1 MYYYEVKKLYD
12 KKAKYLNYKRYKAG
26 VRIEPGLQGGP
37 EFLFRYDGGTTIA
50 KVDATDVWT
59 FYLKIG
65 ASEVSG
71 KLLLADIMRNDVTVH
86 NDVKSGFEN
95 PLRLTWF
102 KEAKKLS
109 TGYFP
114 GLQFDRR
121 NRIVLNARPDK
132 KKRVNRAVAS
142 TYSDKLRECIKVMK
156 ATVKLGVYDDVTL
169 KYGWAH
175 ENAGK
180 FEFTAEHR
188 ELTDDEYN
196 ILVERA
202 VKQAVAR
209 VGVKNIL
216 EWRPN
221 SHAAVMTPQH
231 NWHNRIIMSA
241 ERYLR
246 EAFKNAYGAY
256 EYLPID

>member
-1 MYYYEVKKLYD
+1 MYYHEVKKLYD
-12 KKAKYLNYKRYKAG
+12 RKAKYLNYKRYKAG
-26 VRIEPGLQGGP
+26 VRIEPGVQGGP
-37 EFLFRYDGGTTIA
+37 EFLFRYDSGTTIA

-65 ASEVSG
+65 ASDVSG

-86 NDVKSGFEN
+86 SDVKSGFEN
-95 PLRLTWF
+95 PLRLTWS

-121 NRIVLNARPDK
+121 NRTVLNARPDK

-142 TYSDKLRECIKVMK
+142 TYSDKLQECIKVMK
-156 ATVKLGVYDDVTL
+156 ASVKLGAYDDVTP
-169 KYGWAH
+169 KYGVAYQS
-175 ENAGK
+175 AGK
-180 FEFTAEHR
+180 FEFTAKHR
-188 ELTDDEYN
+188 DPTDDEYN
-196 ILVERA
+196 SLIEHAVNRA
-202 VKQAVAR
+202 VIR
-209 VGVKNIL
+209 VGMKDRL

-221 SHAAVMTPQH
+221 INAAEMAPQPD
-231 NWHNRIIMSA
+231 WHNSIIVSA

-256 EYLPID
+256 EYLPIG

>member
-71 KLLLADIMRNDVTVH
+71 KLLLADIMRNGVTVH
-86 NDVKSGFEN
+86 SDVKSGFEN

-132 KKRVNRAVAS
+132 KKRVNRAVAG
-142 TYSDKLRECIKVMK
+142 TYSDKLRECIKVMT
-156 ATVKLGVYDDVTL
+156 ALVKLGVYDDARPAYRPTNKDYFDYAV
-169 KYGWAH
+169 K
-175 ENAGK
+175 
-180 FEFTAEHR
+180 HR
-188 ELTDDEYN
+188 EPTDDEYN
-196 ILVERA
+196 AIIEHAINQAIASVGRKNRLVFDKASGAGILTA
-202 VKQAVAR
+202 Q
-209 VGVKNIL
+209 
-216 EWRPN
+216 PD
-221 SHAAVMTPQH
+221 
-231 NWHNRIIMSA
+231 WHNRIIMSA
-241 ERYLR
+241 KRYLR
-246 EAFKNAYGAY
+246 GAFKNAYGAY